1 MSRRGNMAKRKR
13 EIVLR
18 FRVTPEERGMIEEK
32 MAQLGTENM
41 AAYLRK
47 MAIDGYVVKL
57 DLPELRDMVSLLKRS
72 SSNLNQIAKRVNETS
87 RITPRISNAYSRI
100 RKGCGPWRRRYWED
114 CRTCDNGIGT
124 RRERR

>member
-18 FRVTPEERGMIEEK
+18 FRVTAEERGMIEEK

-47 MAIDGYVVKL
+47 MAIDGYIVRL
-57 DLPELRDMVSLLKRS
+57 DLPELRDMVSLLRRS
-72 SSNLNQIAKRVNETS
+72 GNNLNQIAKRVNETS
-87 RITPRISNAYSRI
+87 RIYAADIECLLENQEKLWSMAKEILGRLANLR
-100 RKGCGPWRRRYWED
+100 
-114 CRTCDNGIGT
+114 
-124 RRERR
+124 

>member
-1 MSRRGNMAKRKR
+1 MAKRKR

-18 FRVTPEERGMIEEK
+18 FRVTAEERGMIEEK

-57 DLPELRDMVSLLKRS
+57 DLPELKELVSLLRRTGN
-72 SSNLNQIAKRVNETS
+72 NLNQIAKRVNETN
-87 RITPRISNAYSRI
+87 RIYTADIECLLENQEKLWSMAKEILGRLSNLR
-100 RKGCGPWRRRYWED
+100 
-114 CRTCDNGIGT
+114 
-124 RRERR
+124 

>member
-1 MSRRGNMAKRKR
+1 MAKRKR

-18 FRVTPEERGMIEEK
+18 FRVTAEERGMIEEK

-57 DLPELRDMVSLLKRS
+57 DLPELRDIVSLLRRS
-72 SSNLNQIAKRVNETS
+72 GNNLNQIAKRMNETN
-87 RITPRISNAYSRI
+87 RIYTADIECLLENQEKLWSAAKEILGRLANLR
-100 RKGCGPWRRRYWED
+100 
-114 CRTCDNGIGT
+114 
-124 RRERR
+124 

>member
-1 MSRRGNMAKRKR
+1 MAKRKR

-57 DLPELRDMVSLLKRS
+57 DLPELKSWCRFSGEQATISTKLRS
-72 SSNLNQIAKRVNETS
+72 V
-87 RITPRISNAYSRI
+87 
-100 RKGCGPWRRRYWED
+100 
-114 CRTCDNGIGT
+114 
-124 RRERR
+124 

>member
-1 MSRRGNMAKRKR
+1 MSKRGNMAKRKR

-47 MAIDGYVVKL
+47 IAIDGYVVML
-57 DLPELRDMVSLLKRS
+57 DLPELRDMVSLLRRS
-72 SSNLNQIAKRVNETS
+72 GNNLNQIAKRVNETS
-87 RITPRISNAYSRI
+87 RIYAADIECLLENQEKLWSMAKEILGRLANLR
-100 RKGCGPWRRRYWED
+100 
-114 CRTCDNGIGT
+114 
-124 RRERR
+124 